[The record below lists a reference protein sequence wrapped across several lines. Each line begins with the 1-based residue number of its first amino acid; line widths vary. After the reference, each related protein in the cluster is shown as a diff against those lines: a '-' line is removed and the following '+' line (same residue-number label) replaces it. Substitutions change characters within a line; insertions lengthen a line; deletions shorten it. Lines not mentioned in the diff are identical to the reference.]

1 MRSDDHP
8 ATVESLLRQAEAADA
23 ARAAAL
29 IARLSSARLLDLV
42 VTQGQL
48 AVDDTRP
55 RPAGIDAI
63 GELGRAAIEVM
74 GLPQDPDLDLD
85 TELPHEPPAVT
96 GWELVTVPAD
106 ELASATLSLPARP
119 WHLVLVAFIDL
130 QDRGVRWRRL
140 IAAAADGRVATARLR
155 LADRVDADPDVLE
168 ASVSS
173 DPADLGVATSLAR
186 ALLAT
191 LRAAGHRP
199 G

>member
-1 MRSDDHP
+1 MRSNDHP
-8 ATVESLLRQAEAADA
+8 GTVESLLRQAAAADA
-23 ARAAAL
+23 ARASAL
-29 IARLSSARLLDLV
+29 VSRLSSARLLDLV

-63 GELGRAAIEVM
+63 GELARAAIEVM

-85 TELPHEPPAVT
+85 ATLPHEPPAVT
-96 GWELVTVPAD
+96 GWELVTAAPD
-106 ELASATLSLPARP
+106 QLASATLSLPTRP

-130 QDRGVRWRRL
+130 HDRGQRWRRL

-155 LADRVDADPDVLE
+155 LGTRIDADPDVLE
-168 ASVSS
+168 ASVST

-191 LRAAGHRP
+191 LRAAGHGP